1 MTANNEFALIQ
12 RFFAAA
18 KLNSCVQ
25 KGIGDDA
32 AILKIASDKRIVISS
47 DTLIQGRH
55 FPDATSSYD
64 IAWKSLAVNLSDVA
78 AMGAK
83 PIAFTL
89 ALTLPEPDE
98 KFLQEFSRGL
108 FALAD
113 QYDVSLIGGDTT
125 KGHLSITIT
134 ALGELPLTQSLL
146 RSSAQV
152 GDDIYLS
159 GTVGAAAFALQ
170 NIIFSSSAEKLNQA
184 EKDASC
190 LRLNRPEPRVLLGQ
204 ELLSVAHSCIDV
216 SDGVLQDLGHILQQ
230 SSYGAEVY
238 LENMPID
245 NVLRF
250 CSQEEQWRYALNG
263 GDDYELLFTA
273 PPSARSAIAELH
285 TPCTRIGTIIAEK
298 KLLLRHHDNVI
309 TWPKQG
315 FQHF

>member
-285 TPCTRIGTIIAEK
+285 TPCTRIGMITEEK
-298 KLLLRHHDNVI
+298 SLLLRHHDKVV